1 MKIRPLG
8 AELFHAE
15 GRTDRRTYR
24 QTDMTALIVAFRNFA
39 NAPKKLQKY
48 AIWQTNDSLS
58 RRHPLSLE
66 MQASHLD
73 RNIRC
78 PAIQVAMHESLKMTW
93 RNQSMKSDET
103 DLFFSFRIS
112 SQFPI
117 QMLLLAA
124 RSAHFPQTHWCQ
136 RQSAQANQ
144 PTSKP
149 SRSSPQAG
157 SRSSSSASSWG
168 FFLRFPTVW
177 SRASYWSWEFSDL
190 KTSWASYILIS
201 ALGWSEHKRGKIGT
215 TYFWWF
221 M

>member
-1 MKIRPLG
+1 MRKD
-8 AELFHAE
+8 

-136 RQSAQANQ
+136 RQSVQANQ

-149 SRSSPQAG
+149 SRSSPQAHAQVPQLLHG
-157 SRSSSSASSWG
+157 RFSSDFQQCGQERATGHGSSATWRH
-168 FFLRFPTVW
+168 L
-177 SRASYWSWEFSDL
+177 
-190 KTSWASYILIS
+190 
-201 ALGWSEHKRGKIGT
+201 EHR
-215 TYFWWF
+215 TY
-221 M
+221 